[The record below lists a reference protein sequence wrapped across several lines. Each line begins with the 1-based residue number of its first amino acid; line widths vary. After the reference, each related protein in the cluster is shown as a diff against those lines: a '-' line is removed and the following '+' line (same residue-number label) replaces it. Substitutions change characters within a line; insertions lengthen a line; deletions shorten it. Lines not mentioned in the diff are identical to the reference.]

1 MNFLGFRG
9 KKSVDGASNPSFSV
23 MPAIEPSGEG
33 KQKRSSKTFS
43 ILRRLETSTTPREIR
58 ETLGDLRKATDLAD
72 VVDIRDVRVLFSI
85 LHNFDDDDDLV
96 FQILK
101 ILCLIGQASNVVQE
115 SRPSDV
121 NCSLKRHTI
130 LKEMAEA
137 APILLDI
144 LKSSKME
151 SQRLALVLL
160 HAIAES
166 DYSAI
171 HKAFLSPSVCEMVVE
186 LATSTAKA
194 LQEECLPLLIL
205 ITTVDTEL
213 QAIFG
218 QEKMFERLL
227 SFAATAQEV
236 EGCSAVTGI
245 CTVVHNIIRGN
256 DTSQLCFVEGGYHRY
271 LITFF
276 EGFISLLRKE
286 WKTTGGKSATK
297 GIGSEELQKNLL
309 SCLQIVSCIL
319 DAGSPNFTKKRDEMI
334 KLGIFEAVAPL
345 ALCGNAV
352 DDALRIAALRVL
364 AELLTNCEETVG
376 KFLNLDVI
384 SLRRCEESA
393 GRLIIWSATRALIE
407 NIAGEVADAALLD
420 ATLHCFAS
428 LLKENEK
435 IIEKLVL
442 SIFKG
447 VATSSKAKQSSA
459 EDSGQVFLEIL
470 FQNSW
475 SATSKYYAAHLLR
488 CIVSSPTGAKK
499 FLSLSVSAENKL
511 AVQWGSS
518 DDCRQKKDQVMLFDL
533 YFSYTISMLQR
544 CLLNTTT
551 LSAYIGVLFFLASL
565 EEGVQGFVSPPSRF
579 TFLLKLAASES
590 ESSVHVRFWCGALAA
605 LVCVNADE
613 KLRDELHKEFES
625 HLGGVLFFRNTLF
638 DVKASTGQWESPAV
652 SSFACGHPVLYD
664 LLFVELLKGSVD
676 KYKEF
681 YTKVFYGSCDGSF
694 LSNNR
699 EGEVCEALC
708 AGHRSAVASAPTS
721 QNEVQK
727 LELQLQS
734 LEQVVQ
740 HHQTEL
746 QAKDLRIQ
754 ELSVQ
759 NEELQNIIIQ
769 VQENQNTSTR
779 VQPTEK
785 VVPSDQADYQD
796 NKELQETVSILSDQI
811 TQREAENAQLVL
823 TIQSMDTQ
831 LRASGFMISQEIE
844 ELKSELQRVIAERDN
859 LLTFLGCL
867 SNDDAD
873 IRSKVG

>member
-9 KKSVDGASNPSFSV
+9 KKSAAVASSSSLSV
-23 MPAIEPSGEG
+23 ESAIESSSEE
-33 KQKRSSKTFS
+33 KNHQNSKTFS
-43 ILRRLETSTTPREIR
+43 ILRRLERSNTPREIR

-72 VVDIRDVRVLFSI
+72 VAEIRDVRVLFAI

-96 FQILK
+96 LQILK
-101 ILCLIGQASNVVQE
+101 ILCLIAQTSNGALE
-115 SRPSDV
+115 NRPSDV
-121 NCSLKRHTI
+121 NHSLKRQTV

-137 APILLDI
+137 APTLLDI

-160 HAIAES
+160 YAIAES

-186 LATSTAKA
+186 LATSTTKA
-194 LQEECLPLLIL
+194 LQEECLPLLIH

-227 SFAATAQEV
+227 SFAATAQEI
-236 EGCSAVTGI
+236 EGSSVVTGI

-256 DTSQLCFVEGGYHRY
+256 DTAQLCFVEGGYQRY

-276 EGFISLLRKE
+276 EGFISLLRQE
-286 WKTTGGKSATK
+286 WKTTGGKSAIK

-309 SCLQIVSCIL
+309 SCLQIVSCVL
-319 DAGSPNFTKKRDEMI
+319 ETGSANFTKKRNEMI

-384 SLRRCEESA
+384 SLRRGEDSA

-435 IIEKLVL
+435 LVEKLVL

-447 VATSSKAKQSSA
+447 ITTNSKAKQSSA

-470 FQNSW
+470 FQNSR
-475 SATSKYYAAHLLR
+475 SSTTKYYAAHLLR

-499 FLSLSVSAENKL
+499 ILSLFVSGENKL
-511 AVQWGSS
+511 AVQWGGSE
-518 DDCRQKKDQVMLFDL
+518 DCRQKRDQVMLFDL

-551 LSAYIGVLFFLASL
+551 LSAYVGVLFLLASQ
-565 EEGVQGFVSPPSRF
+565 EEGVQGFVSPTSRF
-579 TFLLKLAASES
+579 TSLLRLAASES
-590 ESSVHVRFWCGALAA
+590 ESSVHVPFWCGTLAA
-605 LVCVNADE
+605 LVCVNAEE
-613 KLRDELHKEFES
+613 KLRDELHKKFES
-625 HLGGVLFFRNTLF
+625 HLGGVVFFRNMLF
-638 DVKASTGQWESPAV
+638 DVKASTAQWESPAV
-652 SSFACGHPVLYD
+652 SSFACGHPVIYD
-664 LLFVELLKGSVD
+664 HLFVELLKGSID

-681 YTKVFYGSCDGSF
+681 CAKASYDSSDGSPI
-694 LSNNR
+694 SNNR
-699 EGEVCEALC
+699 EGMVCEDLRV
-708 AGHRSAVASAPTS
+708 GLPGVVAFAPSS
-721 QNEVQK
+721 QSEAQ
-727 LELQLQS
+727 ELQLHPQS
-734 LEQVVQ
+734 FEQMMQ
-740 HHQTEL
+740 HHQMEL

-754 ELSVQ
+754 ELIFQ
-759 NEELQNIIIQ
+759 NEELQSIIIQ
-769 VQENQNTSTR
+769 MQDNQKNSASD
-779 VQPTEK
+779 QPTEK
-785 VVPSDQADYQD
+785 AVNSDLADYQD
-796 NKELQETVSILSDQI
+796 NNELQETITVLSDQI
-811 TQREAENAQLVL
+811 AQREAENAQLVR
-823 TIQSMDTQ
+823 TVQSMDAQ
-831 LRASGFMISQEIE
+831 LRASEFMISQEIE
-844 ELKSELQRVIAERDN
+844 ELKSKLQRVTDERDN
-859 LLTFLGCL
+859 IITFLG
-867 SNDDAD
+867 SVSRDNAD
-873 IRSKVG
+873 LRLKAV